1 MLCRQVEGPAM
12 VADSQALVE
21 GLVTG
26 RGQGVA
32 QGRLANQEEGGQ
44 GMAVHLARKQ
54 QAELLGGPGRGQS
67 LCPSFLMY
75 GWISGPKATTMPITF
90 VGRVPNGV
98 STGAVTAP
106 RREKATPANAPR
118 ERFSHLYTKLN
129 GRTYCHQMDI
139 AK

>member
-1 MLCRQVEGPAM
+1 MLCRQVEGLAM

-90 VGRVPNGV
+90 MGRVPNRHP
-98 STGAVTAP
+98 STPRSWDAAEVT
-106 RREKATPANAPR
+106 
-118 ERFSHLYTKLN
+118 RFL
-129 GRTYCHQMDI
+129 
-139 AK
+139 AKFGI